1 MIKKDYQKPA
11 IRVVATNMSHH
22 LLASTTPEVHSVG
35 GGVFD
40 SEVKA
45 GDASTVARS
54 RGSDVWGDSDD
65 ED

>member
-1 MIKKDYQKPA
+1 
-11 IRVVATNMSHH
+11 MSHH

>member
-22 LLASTTPEVHSVG
+22 LLVGTEVKNVG

-40 SEVKA
+40 SQVKA